1 LRHPL
6 VSGYP
11 EAARWSYLFF
21 IHAGGESVVR
31 EQRGLSVDE
40 HTRRELE
47 SLLAVGSAIAWGAL
61 AISVWGYVERSRARR
76 VRHVGSNKSLTQV
89 FPSGRVD

>member
-1 LRHPL
+1 
-6 VSGYP
+6 VSVF
-11 EAARWSYLFF
+11 S
-21 IHAGGESVVR
+21 IHFSFHVGGERVVR
-31 EQRGLSVDE
+31 EQYGLSVDE

-76 VRHVGSNKSLTQV
+76 ARRVISNKLLTQV